1 MPITILD
8 LAKTTLA
15 DMSVVSRSQK
25 PKDNPLK
32 QFNIVLL
39 GGSEVDKAALAMQ
52 VNIFFE
58 KFKSITN
65 GDSVLRGE

>member
-52 VNIFFE
+52 VNIFL
-58 KFKSITN
+58 K
-65 GDSVLRGE
+65 V

>member
-1 MPITILD
+1 MPITIFD